1 MRRRQVLK
9 TLAASSVTTVGAGTA
24 AATRVG
30 GATDVERVD
39 ALHVVSGGETVGTL
53 PDPTWED
60 VRRVEAELDDDQ
72 QLVTP
77 DGNCTAFCE
86 SNCPCY
92 PCAYGCSNCCDPSNN
107 VCSGCDDD
115 GGDDCNPTV
124 EPCPEP

>member
-9 TLAASSVTTVGAGTA
+9 TLAASSVISIGAGTA
-24 AATRVG
+24 AGKRIG
-30 GATDVERVD
+30 GATDVRQFD

-53 PDPTWED
+53 SNPTWED
-60 VRRVEAELDDDQ
+60 VRRVETELDDDQ

-77 DGNCTAFCE
+77 DAECTAYCE

-92 PCAYGCSNCCDPSNN
+92 PCVYGCSNCCDPSNN
-107 VCSGCDDD
+107 ICDDC
-115 GGDDCNPTV
+115 GYDCDPTV